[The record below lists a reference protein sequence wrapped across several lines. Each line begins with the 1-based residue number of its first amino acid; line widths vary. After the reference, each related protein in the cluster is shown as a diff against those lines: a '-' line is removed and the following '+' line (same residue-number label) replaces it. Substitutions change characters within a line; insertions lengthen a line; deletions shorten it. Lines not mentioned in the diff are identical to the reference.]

1 MTDAAAA
8 DLDRFVR
15 AQEGVFN
22 QALAELYAGAKTSHW
37 MWFVFPQVAGLGR
50 SAMARTYAIRDT
62 DEARAY
68 LAHPLLGGRLL
79 LAVEAAMTATGSAE
93 AIFGG
98 IDAVKLRSSLTLFAA
113 VADDPTPFVA
123 ALERFF
129 GGERDPMTLQVLAAP
144 AA

>member
-1 MTDAAAA
+1 
-8 DLDRFVR
+8 
-15 AQEGVFN
+15 
-22 QALAELYAGAKTSHW
+22 
-37 MWFVFPQVAGLGR
+37 
-50 SAMARTYAIRDT
+50 
-62 DEARAY
+62 
-68 LAHPLLGGRLL
+68 
-79 LAVEAAMTATGSAE
+79 MTAPGSAD

-129 GGERDPMTLQVLAAP
+129 GGERDSMTLQVLAEP